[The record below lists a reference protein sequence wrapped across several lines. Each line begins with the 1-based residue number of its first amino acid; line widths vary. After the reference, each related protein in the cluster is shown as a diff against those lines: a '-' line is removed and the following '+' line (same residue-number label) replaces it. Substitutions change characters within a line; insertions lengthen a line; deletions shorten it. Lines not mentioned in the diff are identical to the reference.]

1 MKLKDIIEK
10 IANKKTTVMGFVT
23 LIVSVLAGLNVIGAD
38 AGAELASGIDLLYG
52 NVVELLGA
60 ISGII
65 LIFSKDSLVTTE

>member
-1 MKLKDIIEK
+1 MLKTIIEK
-10 IANKKTTVMGFVT
+10 IANAKTTIMGVIT

-38 AGAELASGIDLLYG
+38 AGTELSTGIDLLYG

-65 LIFSKDSLVTTE
+65 LIFSKDSLVTTK